1 MNYIANQ
8 INEMLTME
16 QIIERYNIAHIN
28 RNKTISCPF
37 HNEKTASCRLYDK
50 SFYCFGC
57 GKGGDII
64 RFIQLYFNLNF
75 MQAIMRMN
83 YDFALNLPIGK
94 KLTTKEKKEL
104 DLQNKKIKVRR
115 ELEEKIKQ
123 AKEERYYDTLSSYI
137 ALERQKQDY
146 APKSIEE
153 IEEVGFNDK
162 YVSALQ
168 QFDYVS
174 FLLDL
179 QELERSKIR

>member
-1 MNYIANQ
+1 
-8 INEMLTME
+8 
-16 QIIERYNIAHIN
+16 
-28 RNKTISCPF
+28 
-37 HNEKTASCRLYDK
+37 
-50 SFYCFGC
+50 
-57 GKGGDII
+57 
-64 RFIQLYFNLNF
+64 